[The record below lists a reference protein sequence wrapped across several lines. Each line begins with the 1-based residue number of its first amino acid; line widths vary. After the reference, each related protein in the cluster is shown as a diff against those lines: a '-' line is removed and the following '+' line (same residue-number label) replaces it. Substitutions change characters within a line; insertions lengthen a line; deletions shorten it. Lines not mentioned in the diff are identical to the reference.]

1 MKEVATDVIRTGNSR
16 AASALAGP
24 SRSLTDAS
32 LLALHRALR
41 EGLDVT
47 VLVSRYAQWVAQ
59 YVPSA
64 VVEYSH
70 PDEKITLATG
80 EPRRHKVHYV
90 LRLEQR
96 YLGEITVSAQA
107 RMHDGLLLILE
118 QSLGELVH
126 SIRNALDYLAL
137 EKVAFHDSLTGAMNR
152 TALDDLLPKE
162 VERAQRYEYE
172 LSVAMIDID
181 HFKSINEQLGH
192 IGADQVLREISGAIA
207 RQLRSSDLMF
217 RYGGDE
223 FLAMLPGTGLTGA
236 RAAAGQIMSAV
247 EALGTLNPAGVA
259 PKLSIGVACRRV
271 GEGWDEFLRRADSGL
286 YEAKKNGRHCIC

>member
-1 MKEVATDVIRTGNSR
+1 MKEVATDVIRAANPGSTYVLGSESR
-16 AASALAGP
+16 P
-24 SRSLTDAS
+24 LTDSS

-41 EGLDVT
+41 EGQNVAA
-47 VLVSRYAQWVAQ
+47 LVSRYAQWLEV
-59 YVPSA
+59 YLPSV
-64 VVEYSH
+64 VVEYAH
-70 PDEKITLATG
+70 PDENITLASG
-80 EPRRHKVHYV
+80 DPRRHKAHYV

-107 RMHDGLLLILE
+107 RLHDALLLVVE

-137 EKVAFHDSLTGAMNR
+137 EKVAFHDSLTGVMNR

-172 LSVAMIDID
+172 LSVAMIDVD
-181 HFKSINEQLGH
+181 HFKAINEQLGH
-192 IGADQVLREISGAIA
+192 VGADEVLREISGTIQ
-207 RQLRSSDLMF
+207 RQLRNSDLMF

-223 FLAMLPGTGLTGA
+223 FLAMLPGTGLAGA
-236 RAAAGQIMSAV
+236 RAAAGQIMTAV
-247 EALGTLNPAGVA
+247 GALATAGLV
-259 PKLSIGVACRRV
+259 PQLSIGVACRRV

-286 YEAKKNGRHCIC
+286 YEAKKSGRHCIC